1 VSTPFSNL
9 DTSVIEG
16 FDYNLTYA
24 SPMFDFGKITV
35 TTDWSYISKF
45 ERVGGYTGDVGVQVG
60 IDGVPELRGSL
71 GLNWSM
77 ASWSAGVSGY
87 YIGSYASSGAT
98 ITAANYNALADQSY
112 VTLVNGTYYWKV
124 QDSVTY
130 NAFVQKTFSSEGWFD
145 DVSVRL
151 GVRNLTNEK
160 PPLTPDNAGYD
171 ATVYNSVAAG
181 RGWTLRLSKSF

>member
-1 VSTPFSNL
+1 MTGVQTCALP
-9 DTSVIEG
+9 ICK
-16 FDYNLTYA
+16 
-24 SPMFDFGKITV
+24 FGV
-35 TTDWSYISKF
+35 TTDWSYIRKY

-60 IDGVPELRGSL
+60 IDGTPKWRGSL

-77 ASWSAGVSGY
+77 GDWAAGLSSY

-98 ITAANYNALADQSY
+98 ISAANYAALADKSY
-112 VTLVNGTYYWKV
+112 VALVNGTYYWKV
-124 QDSVTY
+124 QDSVTF
-130 NAFVQKTFSSEGWFD
+130 NAFVQKTFTSENDWLND
-145 DVSVRL
+145 ISLRL

-160 PPLTPDNAGYD
+160 PPLSPDNSGFD